1 MHDNLLMGEDM
12 KKLNKF
18 TLPGTIILLIMSF
31 GVSVGAKEKQGLRNL
46 DKDENGKITFEEFS
60 YKHQKI
66 FNNMDK
72 DSDGF
77 ISRDEID
84 RKREGKNN
92 ISRYADRLDL
102 NNDLKIDKNEF
113 IRGQSNRFKR
123 DQKASKNRRHIDS
136 KQKRNVAEKIFES
149 ADADNNGSLNTS
161 ELSKVR
167 ELAPKVAKNHRF
179 SQVDLDKNN
188 KLTQEEFLAPIKK
201 KFSSMDSNQDSAL
214 DRGELRPRSKS
225 PYQKDRRSQIRK
237 RVDRFEKG
245 LKRKIQSGEITEE
258 EAKKLRA
265 DMKRKISK
273 MRENQRN
280 KDRLPPPVRH

>member
-1 MHDNLLMGEDM
+1 M

-18 TLPGTIILLIMSF
+18 TLSGTIILLIMTF
-31 GVSVGAKEKQGLRNL
+31 GVSIGAKEKQGLRNL

-123 DQKASKNRRHIDS
+123 DQKTSKNRRHIDS
-136 KQKRNVAEKIFES
+136 KQRRNVAEKIFES
-149 ADADNNGSLNTS
+149 ADSDNNGSLNTS

>member
-1 MHDNLLMGEDM
+1 M

-18 TLPGTIILLIMSF
+18 ILSGTIILLIMSF

-46 DKDENGKITFEEFS
+46 DKDDNGKITFEEFS

-136 KQKRNVAEKIFES
+136 KQRRNVAEKIFES

-201 KFSSMDSNQDSAL
+201 KFSSMDRNQDSAL

-225 PYQKDRRSQIRK
+225 PYQKDRRSQVRK

>member
-1 MHDNLLMGEDM
+1 M

-18 TLPGTIILLIMSF
+18 TLLGTIILLIMSF

-136 KQKRNVAEKIFES
+136 KQRRNVAEKIFES
-149 ADADNNGSLNTS
+149 ADSDKNGSLNTS

-201 KFSSMDSNQDSAL
+201 KFSSMDRNQDSAL

-258 EAKKLRA
+258 EAKKLRE

>member
-1 MHDNLLMGEDM
+1 M

-18 TLPGTIILLIMSF
+18 TLSGTIILLIMSF

-123 DQKASKNRRHIDS
+123 DRKASKNRRHIDS
-136 KQKRNVAEKIFES
+136 KQRRNVAEKIFES
-149 ADADNNGSLNTS
+149 ADSDNNGNLNTS

-179 SQVDLDKNN
+179 SQVDLDNNN

-201 KFSSMDSNQDSAL
+201 KFSSMDKNQDSAL
-214 DRGELRPRSKS
+214 DKGELRPRSKS

>member
-1 MHDNLLMGEDM
+1 M
-12 KKLNKF
+12 
-18 TLPGTIILLIMSF
+18 TF
-31 GVSVGAKEKQGLRNL
+31 GVSIGAKEKQGLRNL

-92 ISRYADRLDL
+92 ISRYADRLDI

-123 DQKASKNRRHIDS
+123 DRKASKNRRHIDS
-136 KQKRNVAEKIFES
+136 KQRRNVAEKIFES
-149 ADADNNGSLNTS
+149 ADSDNNGSLNTS

-167 ELAPKVAKNHRF
+167 ELAPKVAKNQRF

-201 KFSSMDSNQDSAL
+201 KFSSMDKNQDSAL
-214 DRGELRPRSKS
+214 DKGELRPRSKS

>member
-1 MHDNLLMGEDM
+1 M

-18 TLPGTIILLIMSF
+18 ILSGTIILLIMSF

-136 KQKRNVAEKIFES
+136 KQRRNVAEKIFES

-201 KFSSMDSNQDSAL
+201 KFSSMDRNQDSAL

-273 MRENQRN
+273 MGENQRN

>member
-1 MHDNLLMGEDM
+1 M

-18 TLPGTIILLIMSF
+18 ILSGTIILLIMSF

-136 KQKRNVAEKIFES
+136 KQRRNVAEKIFES

-201 KFSSMDSNQDSAL
+201 KFSSMDRNQDSAL
-214 DRGELRPRSKS
+214 DRGELRSRSKS

>member
-1 MHDNLLMGEDM
+1 M

-18 TLPGTIILLIMSF
+18 TLSGTIILLIMSF

-123 DQKASKNRRHIDS
+123 DRKASKNRRHIDS
-136 KQKRNVAEKIFES
+136 KQRRNVAEKIFES
-149 ADADNNGSLNTS
+149 ADSDKNGSLNTS

-201 KFSSMDSNQDSAL
+201 KFSSMDRNQDSAL

>member
-1 MHDNLLMGEDM
+1 M

-18 TLPGTIILLIMSF
+18 TLSGTIILLIMSF

-113 IRGQSNRFKR
+113 IRGQSNRIKR

-136 KQKRNVAEKIFES
+136 KQRRHVTEKIFES

-201 KFSSMDSNQDSAL
+201 KFSSMDRNQDSTL

>member
-1 MHDNLLMGEDM
+1 M

-18 TLPGTIILLIMSF
+18 ILSGTIILLIMSF

-84 RKREGKNN
+84 KKREGKNN

-136 KQKRNVAEKIFES
+136 KQRRNVAEKIFES
-149 ADADNNGSLNTS
+149 ADSDNNGSLNTS

-201 KFSSMDSNQDSAL
+201 KFSSMDRNKDNAL
-214 DRGELRPRSKS
+214 DRGELRSKS
-225 PYQKDRRSQIRK
+225 KSSYQNDRRSQIRK

>member
-1 MHDNLLMGEDM
+1 MGEDM

-18 TLPGTIILLIMSF
+18 TLSGTIILLIMSF

-123 DQKASKNRRHIDS
+123 DRKASKNRRHIDS
-136 KQKRNVAEKIFES
+136 KQRRNVAEKIFES
-149 ADADNNGSLNTS
+149 ADSDNNGSLNTS

-201 KFSSMDSNQDSAL
+201 KFSSMDRNQDSAL

-265 DMKRKISK
+265 DMKRKISN

>member
-1 MHDNLLMGEDM
+1 
-12 KKLNKF
+12 
-18 TLPGTIILLIMSF
+18 MSF
-31 GVSVGAKEKQGLRNL
+31 SGSISTKEKQEFRNP
-46 DKDENGKITFEEFS
+46 DKDGNGKITFEEFS
-60 YKHQKI
+60 YNHQKI

-136 KQKRNVAEKIFES
+136 KQRRNVAEKIFES
-149 ADADNNGSLNTS
+149 ADTDNNGSLNTS

-201 KFSSMDSNQDSAL
+201 KFSSMDRNQDSAL

-225 PYQKDRRSQIRK
+225 PYQKDRRSQVRK

-273 MRENQRN
+273 MGENQRN

>member
-1 MHDNLLMGEDM
+1 M

-18 TLPGTIILLIMSF
+18 ILSGTIILLIMSF

-60 YKHQKI
+60 DKHQKI

-113 IRGQSNRFKR
+113 IRGQSNRIKR

-136 KQKRNVAEKIFES
+136 KQRRHVTEKIFES

>member
-1 MHDNLLMGEDM
+1 M

-18 TLPGTIILLIMSF
+18 TLSGTIILLIMSF

-123 DQKASKNRRHIDS
+123 DRKASKNRRHIDS
-136 KQKRNVAEKIFES
+136 KQRRNVAEKIFES
-149 ADADNNGSLNTS
+149 ADSDNNGSLNTS

-201 KFSSMDSNQDSAL
+201 KFSSMDRNQDSAL

>member
-1 MHDNLLMGEDM
+1 M

-18 TLPGTIILLIMSF
+18 TLLGTIILLIMSF

-123 DQKASKNRRHIDS
+123 DRKASKNRRHIDS
-136 KQKRNVAEKIFES
+136 KQRRNVAEKIFES
-149 ADADNNGSLNTS
+149 ADSDKNGSLNTS

-201 KFSSMDSNQDSAL
+201 KFSSMDRNQDSAL

>member
-1 MHDNLLMGEDM
+1 M

-18 TLPGTIILLIMSF
+18 TLSGTIILLIMSF

-123 DQKASKNRRHIDS
+123 VQKASKDRRHIDS
-136 KQKRNVAEKIFES
+136 KQRRNVAEKIFES

-201 KFSSMDSNQDSAL
+201 KFSSMDRNQDSAL

>member
-1 MHDNLLMGEDM
+1 M

-18 TLPGTIILLIMSF
+18 TLSGTIILLIMSF

-136 KQKRNVAEKIFES
+136 KQRRNVAEKIFES

-201 KFSSMDSNQDSAL
+201 KFSSMDRNQDSAL

-245 LKRKIQSGEITEE
+245 LKRKIQSGELTEE
-258 EAKKLRA
+258 EAKKLRK

-273 MRENQRN
+273 MHENQRN

>member
-1 MHDNLLMGEDM
+1 M

-18 TLPGTIILLIMSF
+18 TLSGTIILLIMTF
-31 GVSVGAKEKQGLRNL
+31 GVSIGAKEKQGLRNL

-123 DQKASKNRRHIDS
+123 DRKASKNRRHIDS
-136 KQKRNVAEKIFES
+136 KQRRNVAEKIFES
-149 ADADNNGSLNTS
+149 ADSDNNGSLNTS

-179 SQVDLDKNN
+179 SQVDLDNNN

-201 KFSSMDSNQDSAL
+201 KFSSMDKNQDSAL
-214 DRGELRPRSKS
+214 DKGELRPRSKS
-225 PYQKDRRSQIRK
+225 LYQKDRRSQIRK

>member
-1 MHDNLLMGEDM
+1 M

-18 TLPGTIILLIMSF
+18 TLSGTIILLIMSF

-123 DQKASKNRRHIDS
+123 VQKASKDRRHIDS
-136 KQKRNVAEKIFES
+136 KQRRNVAEKIFES

-179 SQVDLDKNN
+179 SQVDLDNNN

-201 KFSSMDSNQDSAL
+201 KFSSMDRNQDSAL

>member
-1 MHDNLLMGEDM
+1 M

-18 TLPGTIILLIMSF
+18 TLSGTIILLIMSF

-113 IRGQSNRFKR
+113 IRGQSNRIKR
-123 DQKASKNRRHIDS
+123 DQKVSKNRRHIDS
-136 KQKRNVAEKIFES
+136 KQRRHVTEKIFES

-201 KFSSMDSNQDSAL
+201 KFSSMDRNQDSAL

>member
-1 MHDNLLMGEDM
+1 M

-18 TLPGTIILLIMSF
+18 TLSGTIILLIMSF

-60 YKHQKI
+60 DKHQKI

-136 KQKRNVAEKIFES
+136 KQRRNVAEKIFES

-201 KFSSMDSNQDSAL
+201 KFSSMDKNQDSAL
-214 DRGELRPRSKS
+214 DKGELRPRSKS

>member
-1 MHDNLLMGEDM
+1 MGEDM

-18 TLPGTIILLIMSF
+18 TLSGTIILLIMSF

-136 KQKRNVAEKIFES
+136 KQRRNVAEKIFES
-149 ADADNNGSLNTS
+149 ADSDNNGSLNTS

-179 SQVDLDKNN
+179 SQVDLDNNN

-201 KFSSMDSNQDSAL
+201 KFSSMDRNQDSAL

>member
-1 MHDNLLMGEDM
+1 M

-18 TLPGTIILLIMSF
+18 TLSGTIVLLIMSF

-136 KQKRNVAEKIFES
+136 KQRRNVAEKIFES

-201 KFSSMDSNQDSAL
+201 KFSSMDRNQDSAL

>member
-18 TLPGTIILLIMSF
+18 TLLGTIILLIMSF
-31 GVSVGAKEKQGLRNL
+31 GVSVSAKEKQGLRNL

-77 ISRDEID
+77 ISSDEID

-123 DQKASKNRRHIDS
+123 DQKTSKNRRHIDS

-201 KFSSMDSNQDSAL
+201 KFSSMDRNQDSAL

>member
-1 MHDNLLMGEDM
+1 M

-18 TLPGTIILLIMSF
+18 TLSGTIILLIMSF

-123 DQKASKNRRHIDS
+123 VQKASKNRRHIDS
-136 KQKRNVAEKIFES
+136 KQRRNVAEKIFES
-149 ADADNNGSLNTS
+149 ADSDKNGSLNTS

-201 KFSSMDSNQDSAL
+201 KFSSMDKNQDSAL
-214 DRGELRPRSKS
+214 DKGELRPRSKS

>member
-1 MHDNLLMGEDM
+1 M
-12 KKLNKF
+12 
-18 TLPGTIILLIMSF
+18 TF
-31 GVSVGAKEKQGLRNL
+31 GVSIGAKEKQGLRNL

-123 DQKASKNRRHIDS
+123 VQKASKDRRHIDS
-136 KQKRNVAEKIFES
+136 KQRRNVAEKIFES

-167 ELAPKVAKNHRF
+167 GLAPKVAKNHRF

-201 KFSSMDSNQDSAL
+201 KFSSMDKNQDSAL
-214 DRGELRPRSKS
+214 DKGELRPRSKS

>member
-1 MHDNLLMGEDM
+1 M

-18 TLPGTIILLIMSF
+18 TLSGTIILLIMSF

-136 KQKRNVAEKIFES
+136 KQRRNVAEKIFES
-149 ADADNNGSLNTS
+149 ADSDNNGSLNTS

-201 KFSSMDSNQDSAL
+201 KFSSMDKNQDSAL
-214 DRGELRPRSKS
+214 DKGELRPRSKS

>member
-1 MHDNLLMGEDM
+1 M

-18 TLPGTIILLIMSF
+18 TLSGTIILLIMSF

-123 DQKASKNRRHIDS
+123 DRKASKNRRHIDS
-136 KQKRNVAEKIFES
+136 KQRRNVAEKIFES
-149 ADADNNGSLNTS
+149 ADSDNNGSLNTS

-201 KFSSMDSNQDSAL
+201 KFSSMDRNQDSAL

-265 DMKRKISK
+265 DMKRKISN

>member
-1 MHDNLLMGEDM
+1 M

-18 TLPGTIILLIMSF
+18 TLSGTIILLIMSF

-123 DQKASKNRRHIDS
+123 VQKALKDRRHIDS
-136 KQKRNVAEKIFES
+136 KQRRNVAEKIFES

-167 ELAPKVAKNHRF
+167 ELAPKVAKNQRF

-201 KFSSMDSNQDSAL
+201 KFSSMDKNQDSAL
-214 DRGELRPRSKS
+214 DKGELRPRSKS

>member
-1 MHDNLLMGEDM
+1 M

-18 TLPGTIILLIMSF
+18 TLSGTIILLIMSF

-123 DQKASKNRRHIDS
+123 VQKASKNRRHIDS
-136 KQKRNVAEKIFES
+136 KQRRNVAEKIFES

-201 KFSSMDSNQDSAL
+201 KFSSMDKNQDSAL
-214 DRGELRPRSKS
+214 DKGELRPRSKS

>member
-1 MHDNLLMGEDM
+1 
-12 KKLNKF
+12 
-18 TLPGTIILLIMSF
+18 
-31 GVSVGAKEKQGLRNL
+31 
-46 DKDENGKITFEEFS
+46 
-60 YKHQKI
+60 
-66 FNNMDK
+66 MDK

-102 NNDLKIDKNEF
+102 NNDLKIDKKEF

-123 DQKASKNRRHIDS
+123 DQKASKDRRHIDS
-136 KQKRNVAEKIFES
+136 KQRRNVAEKIFES
-149 ADADNNGSLNTS
+149 ADTDNNGSLNTS

-201 KFSSMDSNQDSAL
+201 KFSCVFL
-214 DRGELRPRSKS
+214 
-225 PYQKDRRSQIRK
+225 
-237 RVDRFEKG
+237 
-245 LKRKIQSGEITEE
+245 TT
-258 EAKKLRA
+258 KK
-265 DMKRKISK
+265 
-273 MRENQRN
+273 
-280 KDRLPPPVRH
+280 P

>member
-1 MHDNLLMGEDM
+1 M

-18 TLPGTIILLIMSF
+18 TLLGTIILLIMSF

-136 KQKRNVAEKIFES
+136 KQRRHVTEKIFES

-167 ELAPKVAKNHRF
+167 ELAPKVAKNQRF

-201 KFSSMDSNQDSAL
+201 KFSSMDRNQDSAL

>member
-1 MHDNLLMGEDM
+1 M

-18 TLPGTIILLIMSF
+18 TLSGTIILLIMSF

-66 FNNMDK
+66 FNNMDV

-136 KQKRNVAEKIFES
+136 KQRRHVTEKIFES

-179 SQVDLDKNN
+179 SQVDLDNNN

-201 KFSSMDSNQDSAL
+201 KFSSMDRNQDSAL

>member
-1 MHDNLLMGEDM
+1 M

-18 TLPGTIILLIMSF
+18 TLSGTIILLIMSF

-123 DQKASKNRRHIDS
+123 DRKASKNRRHIDS
-136 KQKRNVAEKIFES
+136 KQRRNVAEKIFES
-149 ADADNNGSLNTS
+149 ADSDNNGSLNTS

-179 SQVDLDKNN
+179 SQVDLDNNN

-201 KFSSMDSNQDSAL
+201 KFSSMDRNQDSAL

-265 DMKRKISK
+265 DMKRKISN

>member
-1 MHDNLLMGEDM
+1 M

-18 TLPGTIILLIMSF
+18 TLSGTIILLIMSF
-31 GVSVGAKEKQGLRNL
+31 GVSVSAKEKQGLRNL

-123 DQKASKNRRHIDS
+123 DQRPQKIDVISIVSKEGMS
-136 KQKRNVAEKIFES
+136 
-149 ADADNNGSLNTS
+149 
-161 ELSKVR
+161 
-167 ELAPKVAKNHRF
+167 
-179 SQVDLDKNN
+179 
-188 KLTQEEFLAPIKK
+188 
-201 KFSSMDSNQDSAL
+201 
-214 DRGELRPRSKS
+214 
-225 PYQKDRRSQIRK
+225 
-237 RVDRFEKG
+237 
-245 LKRKIQSGEITEE
+245 LKRYLKVQIQIIMEVLILQSF
-258 EAKKLRA
+258 
-265 DMKRKISK
+265 
-273 MRENQRN
+273 QR
-280 KDRLPPPVRH
+280 

>member
-1 MHDNLLMGEDM
+1 M

-18 TLPGTIILLIMSF
+18 TLSGTIILLIMSF

-60 YKHQKI
+60 DKHQKI

-113 IRGQSNRFKR
+113 IRGQSNRIKR

-136 KQKRNVAEKIFES
+136 KQRRHVTEKIFES

>member
-1 MHDNLLMGEDM
+1 MGEDM

-18 TLPGTIILLIMSF
+18 TLSGTIILLIMSF

-123 DQKASKNRRHIDS
+123 VQKASKNRRHIDS
-136 KQKRNVAEKIFES
+136 KQRRNVAEKIFES
-149 ADADNNGSLNTS
+149 ADSDNNGSLNTS

-179 SQVDLDKNN
+179 SQVDLDNNN

-201 KFSSMDSNQDSAL
+201 KFSSMDKNQDSAL
-214 DRGELRPRSKS
+214 DKGELRPRSKS

>member
-1 MHDNLLMGEDM
+1 M

-18 TLPGTIILLIMSF
+18 TLSGTIILLIMTF
-31 GVSVGAKEKQGLRNL
+31 GVSIGAKEKQGLRNL

-123 DQKASKNRRHIDS
+123 VQKASKNRRHITVS
-136 KQKRNVAEKIFES
+136 KEGMS
-149 ADADNNGSLNTS
+149 
-161 ELSKVR
+161 
-167 ELAPKVAKNHRF
+167 
-179 SQVDLDKNN
+179 
-188 KLTQEEFLAPIKK
+188 
-201 KFSSMDSNQDSAL
+201 
-214 DRGELRPRSKS
+214 
-225 PYQKDRRSQIRK
+225 
-237 RVDRFEKG
+237 
-245 LKRKIQSGEITEE
+245 LKRYLKVQMQIIMEVLILQSF
-258 EAKKLRA
+258 
-265 DMKRKISK
+265 
-273 MRENQRN
+273 QR
-280 KDRLPPPVRH
+280 

>member
-1 MHDNLLMGEDM
+1 MGEDM

-18 TLPGTIILLIMSF
+18 TLSGTIILLIMSF

-123 DQKASKNRRHIDS
+123 DRKTSKNRRHIDS
-136 KQKRNVAEKIFES
+136 KQRRYVAEKIFES
-149 ADADNNGSLNTS
+149 ADSDNNGSLNTS

-179 SQVDLDKNN
+179 SQVDLDNNN

-201 KFSSMDSNQDSAL
+201 KFSSMDKNQDSAL